1 MTFFEEQKKIK
12 EINLSL
18 EKERSTETA
27 LEKARK
33 IGAFKINGL
42 ILYRKKIYH
51 VSEIM
56 PQRNFLG

>member
-12 EINLSL
+12 EINRSL
-18 EKERSTETA
+18 KKEFSTEAA

-33 IGAFKINGL
+33 IGAFEIYGS
-42 ILYRKKIYH
+42 IFYRKKIHH

-56 PQRNFLG
+56 PQRNFL